1 MKINQIINNALI
13 ETYNNHNK
21 TLIFKKM
28 INKLFNK
35 DIVKIFKIINSQ
47 LLRKLKK
54 IIFNK
59 NLKSQKN
66 KKKLKI

>member
-21 TLIFKKM
+21 TLISKKM